1 MFRVIL
7 SVIPRRAR
15 FKRFWLPSLDYID
28 ESLRTFRATS
38 DVKTALDVGRVAE
51 LIRHVRIGGTNKTS
65 AQGRLREADV
75 ALIDQLK
82 RQPARQLNFLDVG
95 CSDGTASIETIQLI
109 ERSLQ
114 MPVSAYL
121 QDRYI
126 WVRSKR
132 RWNIVE
138 YVSNEHDLVMVR
150 CGSVAL
156 APAPKAFLL
165 APLTNCLV
173 SAYLGL
179 TRFRQRMHEISRFP
193 LLSPNVLLHPDL
205 QICEGSVLTV
215 NEDFVGRMDVVRVSN
230 LLHSDYF
237 SETELRAALSNLVRY
252 IRDGGLLLVSRNHQY
267 GSAEIERGTVWRLI
281 AMRLVPVADFG
292 GGSELKGLVAR
303 LS

>member
-1 MFRVIL
+1 MFRVTL
-7 SVIPRRAR
+7 SVIPPGAR

-28 ESLRTFRATS
+28 DSLRSLRAAS
-38 DVKTALDVGRVAE
+38 EVKTTVDVGRVVE

-75 ALIDQLK
+75 ALIDQLEC
-82 RQPARQLNFLDVG
+82 PPGRQLDFLDVG

-114 MPVSAYL
+114 IRVSAYL

-138 YVSNEHDLVMVR
+138 YVSSEQDLVMVR

-156 APAPKAFLL
+156 APAPQGFLL
-165 APLTNCLV
+165 APLTNSVV

-179 TRFRQRMHEISRFP
+179 AGFRQRMHEISRFP
-193 LLSPNVLLHPDL
+193 LLSPSVLLHPDL
-205 QICEGSVLTV
+205 HIWEGSVLTL
-215 NEDFVGRMDVVRVSN
+215 NEDFLGRMDVVRVSN
-230 LLHSDYF
+230 LLHFDYF
-237 SETELRAALSNLVRY
+237 SESELRGALSNLVRY
-252 IRDGGLLLVSRNHQY
+252 IRDGGLLLVSRNHQR
-267 GSAEIERGTVWRLI
+267 GPGEIERGTVWRLI

-292 GGSELKGLVAR
+292 GGSELKGLVAA
-303 LS
+303 LA